1 MVEND
6 YIMRMIHDMIR
17 FLIKVVS
24 GKDTDIEETL
34 KQQME
39 TGSNDF
45 TLLID
50 LVKQG
55 RIFEAQNR
63 LSDMI
68 QWDREKNF
76 STALLFYEYLN
87 SLDDETLLSGGF
99 SREKIADGLRSV
111 MNIYGYGQ
119 IAGLFLLQEEDLF

>member
-6 YIMRMIHDMIR
+6 YIMRIIHDMIR

-24 GKDTDIEETL
+24 GKDTDIEEVL

-39 TGSNDF
+39 TESSDF
-45 TLLID
+45 ALLIG

-55 RIFEAQNR
+55 RIIEAQNR
-63 LSDMI
+63 LSDLI

-87 SLDDETLLSGGF
+87 SLDDETLLAGGF
-99 SREKIADGLRSV
+99 SREKIADSLRSV

-119 IAGLFLLQEEDLF
+119 IAGIFLL

>member
-6 YIMRMIHDMIR
+6 YIMRIIHDMIR

-24 GKDTDIEETL
+24 GKDTDIEEVL

-39 TGSNDF
+39 TESSDF
-45 TLLID
+45 ALLIG

-55 RIFEAQNR
+55 RIVEAQNR
-63 LSDMI
+63 LSDLI

-87 SLDDETLLSGGF
+87 SLDDETLLAGGF
-99 SREKIADGLRSV
+99 SREKIADSLRSV

-119 IAGLFLLQEEDLF
+119 IAGIFLL